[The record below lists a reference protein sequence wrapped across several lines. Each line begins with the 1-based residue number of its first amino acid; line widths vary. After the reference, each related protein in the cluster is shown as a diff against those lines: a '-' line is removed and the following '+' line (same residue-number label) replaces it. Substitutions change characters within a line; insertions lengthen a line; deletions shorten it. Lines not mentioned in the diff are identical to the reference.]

1 MRYKGIKDTFIS
13 ISLLF
18 SILNSSSLVNIYS
31 ENLYYYLRKLK
42 KHLNMIFKTQI
53 DFEKVCFDSIKDTV
67 EDVIEKLGFAF

>member
-1 MRYKGIKDTFIS
+1 MRYKGIKNTFKY
-13 ISLLF
+13 LF
-18 SILNSSSLVNIYS
+18 IVFSFEWASSLVNIYN